1 MDKLTEFL
9 TKPFLNEGARD
20 PGIFK
25 AIFLAGGPGSGK
37 SFVAQKLFGIPEKV
51 NVSKTGLKMVNQDN
65 ELELL
70 LKKYFGTTDI
80 DNMPDELFADLTGV
94 DKKGKAVDYD
104 TSGLRKYAKS
114 LSKERLRLYTNGKLG
129 VIIDGT
135 GHNFGKIKK
144 RRKELMDLGYDTYMV
159 FVNTSLKIARERNEK
174 RDRVVPD
181 TIVQKSWEDVQSN
194 LGAFQG
200 LFGGS
205 NFMIVQNNKMLSDA
219 QIKKHFKMLVSK
231 GIDSFLKKPIK
242 SKVGKAWLR
251 REKKHQK
258 VFKDPGQS
266 KFFESI
272 KVPVD
277 IGDTVLMGRFKN
289 KKVVVKS
296 IDYNEKGDLLIN
308 GRTAL
313 KFRIMKKDTNEEFG
327 APAGTLPSPSRKMVK
342 KMKRKGNTSVP
353 YGSGYKKVSE
363 AQAVKGSKVQKFI
376 TGHNLTMKG
385 KKYKEIEFETL
396 SVDNSSKM
404 VNLKILKPK
413 NLFGMKT
420 PVKFATIRRGP
431 FTKTDTGKK
440 LKEAQKTVTDK
451 VFDKKRESGAWT
463 VIGHMKKKGKS
474 TFHVRDEKTK
484 KRFDVKLME
493 QKQIKKTIGVFG
505 GRFQPFHSG
514 HLATYN
520 WLKTKVDEVYITT
533 SNIKQPPRHP
543 MNFKEKVRH
552 MTKMG
557 IPKNRIVMEKSPYVA
572 NNLLSKFNKD
582 TTAVVYAF
590 GKKDAGRLKAGKGK
604 YFQDYK
610 KSQGNINGYEENGYF
625 ITAPQFGSVSGT
637 QMRKLLGDPKLD
649 DSDRVKAFK
658 KVFGYYDKGVYTMMT
673 NKFKKLFE
681 SYDLSDE
688 LIEEFLLES
697 TNTTAGNLDDG
708 PSTFYTDY
716 PTYKKTSKEW
726 LDSIYSD
733 AGWKVLNYILDDNA
747 KNSIEKNYHS
757 VPLTFLDHG
766 QANGSTSAVTKYKK
780 WMSEVIKPLGWEV
793 VNWMGTESAI
803 NNIIGSLFAA
813 GADGDSYDI
822 ESLFEKVN
830 LDNEVKLLLEGGAY
844 GHLNHPFD
852 DKNLTFSD
860 FKTLIINTLQGKLDS
875 EGAVTEK
882 TDGQNIMVSWKGGKL
897 IAARNKGHIKNHG
910 AGALD
915 INGIKSMFAGR
926 GDIEKAFVYAMRD
939 LQKAVGGL
947 SDAQKSKIF
956 DEGKKFMSLEVIYPK
971 TANVIPYDKSLL
983 QFHGTIEYDAAG
995 SPIGEDRGS
1004 ARVLAGMIK
1013 QINQDVQKAFK
1024 IEKPFISKLPQV
1036 KDFSK
1041 RQSYFLGKLNKL
1053 QNQFNLKGNNTLSE
1067 YHQAYWMEYIFN
1079 AGKQFKY
1086 NVPNNILVKLTRRWA
1101 FLDKSY
1107 KIPQIRKDI
1116 KNEKFLNWILK
1127 TDKMDLKGLQK
1138 KHIRDWEVLF
1148 FELGAEILKNLSD
1161 FIAANPDKSAQKIR
1175 KDLKSAIGKVRTS
1188 KDPKVLNTL
1197 KTQLDR
1203 LNAIGGLKSV
1213 VPSEGIT
1220 FVFKGKLYKYT
1231 GAFAPANQI
1240 LGMLKFV

>member
-51 NVSKTGLKMVNQDN
+51 NVSKTGLKMVNQDS

-104 TSGLRKYAKS
+104 TSGLRKFAKS

-135 GHNFGKIKK
+135 GHNFSKIKK
-144 RRKELMDLGYDTYMV
+144 RRKDLMDMGYDTYMV

-181 TIVQKSWEDVQSN
+181 AIVQKSWEDVQGN

-205 NFMIVQNNKMLSDA
+205 NFMIVQNNKMLSDS
-219 QIKKHFKMLVSK
+219 QITKHFKMLVSK
-231 GIDSFLKKPIK
+231 GIDTFLKKPIK

-266 KFFESI
+266 KFFEREKKHQKVFKDPGQSKFFESI
-272 KVPVD
+272 EVPVEL
-277 IGDTVLMGRFKN
+277 GDTVLMGRFKN
-289 KKVVVKS
+289 KRVVVKS

-313 KFRIMKKDTNEEFG
+313 KFRVMKKDTNEEFG
-327 APAGTLPSPSRKMVK
+327 APAGILPSPSRKMVK
-342 KMKRKGNTSVP
+342 KMKKKGNTSVP
-353 YGSGYKKVSE
+353 YGSGYNKVSE
-363 AQAVKGSKVQKFI
+363 AQAVKGSKVAKFI

-396 SVDNSSKM
+396 GVDNSSKM
-404 VNLKILKPK
+404 IKLKIIAPK
-413 NLFGMKT
+413 NLFGMET
-420 PVKFATIRRGP
+420 PVRFSTIRRGP

-440 LKEAQKTVTDK
+440 LKEQK
-451 VFDKKRESGAWT
+451 E
-463 VIGHMKKKGKS
+463 
-474 TFHVRDEKTK
+474 
-484 KRFDVKLME
+484 
-493 QKQIKKTIGVFG
+493 IKKVIGVFG

-520 WLKTKVDEVYITT
+520 WLKTQVDEVYITT
-533 SNIKQPPRHP
+533 TNIKQPPRHP
-543 MNFKEKVRH
+543 MNFKEKVSH
-552 MTKMG
+552 MVKMG
-557 IPKNRIVMEKSPYVA
+557 IPKNRIVMEKSPYIA
-572 NNLLSKFNKD
+572 KNLLKKFNKD
-582 TTAVVYAF
+582 TTAVVYAV
-590 GKKDAGRLKAGKGK
+590 GKKDAGRLKGGK

-610 KSQGNINGYEENGYF
+610 KSKGSIKGYEENGY
-625 ITAPQFGSVSGT
+625 IMSAPKFGSVSGT

-673 NKFKKLFE
+673 NSFKKLFE

-688 LIEEFLLES
+688 LIEEFLMES
-697 TNTTAGNLDDG
+697 SDTSAGNLDDG

-733 AGWKVLNYILDDNA
+733 AGWKVVNYILDDNA
-747 KNSIEKNYHS
+747 KNTIEKNYHS

-780 WMSEVIKPLGWEV
+780 WMSEVIKPLGWKV

-822 ESLFEKVN
+822 ESLFEKIN
-830 LDNEVKLLLEGGAY
+830 LDKEVSLLLEGGAY

-860 FKTLIINTLQGKLDS
+860 FKTLIINTLQGNLDS

-897 IAARNKGHIKNHG
+897 LAARNKGHIKNHG

-915 INGIKSMFAGR
+915 INGIKSMFSGR

-939 LQKAVGGL
+939 LERAVGKL
-947 SDAQKSKIF
+947 SDGQKTKIF

-983 QFHGTIEYDAAG
+983 QFHGTIEYDTAG
-995 SPIGEDRGS
+995 SPIGEDRRS

-1024 IEKPFISKLPQV
+1024 IEKPFITNLPKV

-1053 QNQFNLKGNNTLSE
+1053 QNQFRLKGNNTLAD
-1067 YHQAYWMEYIFN
+1067 YHQAYWMEYI
-1079 AGKQFKY
+1079 Y
-1086 NVPNNILVKLTRRWA
+1086 NGAIMAQNKPII
-1101 FLDKSY
+1101 
-1107 KIPQIRKDI
+1107 KIHQIR
-1116 KNEKFLNWILK
+1116 
-1127 TDKMDLKGLQK
+1127 
-1138 KHIRDWEVLF
+1138 
-1148 FELGAEILKNLSD
+1148 
-1161 FIAANPDKSAQKIR
+1161 
-1175 KDLKSAIGKVRTS
+1175 
-1188 KDPKVLNTL
+1188 
-1197 KTQLDR
+1197 
-1203 LNAIGGLKSV
+1203 
-1213 VPSEGIT
+1213 
-1220 FVFKGKLYKYT
+1220 Y
-1231 GAFAPANQI
+1231 
-1240 LGMLKFV
+1240 

>member
-1 MDKLTEFL
+1 MDKLTEYL
-9 TKPFLNEGARD
+9 TKPFLEEDILNEGARD

-37 SFVAQKLFGIPEKV
+37 SFVAQKLFGIPEKI
-51 NVSKTGLKMVNQDN
+51 NVSKTGLKMVNQDS
-65 ELELL
+65 ELEML

-94 DKKGKAVDYD
+94 DKQGKPVDYD
-104 TSGLRKYAKS
+104 TSGLRRFAKD
-114 LSKERLRLYTNGKLG
+114 LSQERLRLYTKGKLG

-135 GHNFGKIKK
+135 GHKFSKIKK
-144 RRKELMDLGYDTYMV
+144 RRKDLMDMGYDTYMV
-159 FVNTSLKIARERNEK
+159 FVNTNLDVAMERNEK
-174 RDRVVPD
+174 RDRVVPAS
-181 TIVQKSWEDVQSN
+181 IVKKSWQDVQN
-194 LGAFQG
+194 NMGAFQG

-205 NFMIVQNNKMLSDA
+205 NFMIVQNNKVLSDA

-231 GIDSFLKKPIK
+231 GIDKFLKKPPKNPIAK
-242 SKVGKAWLR
+242 KWIR

-258 VFKDPGQS
+258 IFKDPGQS
-266 KFFESI
+266 RFFEAI
-272 KVPVD
+272 KLDVSV
-277 IGDTVLMGRFKN
+277 GDTILTGRFKN
-289 KKVVVKS
+289 KKVKVKS
-296 IDYNEKGDLLIN
+296 IGKDEHGMPTIN
-308 GRTAL
+308 GKKITTFRMAKVNEAPRIPRKKGQPANSKKHSDLYTDENPKGTIKGL
-313 KFRIMKKDTNEEFG
+313 KFATVKDAKASVSKIKSSGRSHAHKIQAAVAMEQRAREMGKASQAAVYRAYINKMKKKTKKKNEEFG
-327 APAGTLPSPSRKMVK
+327 APAGMLPSPSRKMVK

-353 YGSGYKKVSE
+353 YGSGYKKVNE
-363 AQAVKGSKVQKFI
+363 Q
-376 TGHNLTMKG
+376 
-385 KKYKEIEFETL
+385 KEI
-396 SVDNSSKM
+396 
-404 VNLKILKPK
+404 
-413 NLFGMKT
+413 
-420 PVKFATIRRGP
+420 
-431 FTKTDTGKK
+431 KK
-440 LKEAQKTVTDK
+440 
-451 VFDKKRESGAWT
+451 
-463 VIGHMKKKGKS
+463 VIG
-474 TFHVRDEKTK
+474 
-484 KRFDVKLME
+484 
-493 QKQIKKTIGVFG
+493 IFG

-520 WLKTKVDEVYITT
+520 WLKTQVDEVYITT

-543 MNFKEKVRH
+543 MDFKEKVRH

-557 IPKNRIVMEKSPYVA
+557 IKKNRIVQEKTPYVA
-572 NNLLSKFNKD
+572 VNTLKKFNPD

-590 GKKDAGRLKAGKGK
+590 GKKDAGRLKGGT
-604 YFQDYK
+604 K
-610 KSQGNINGYEENGYF
+610 KSGGKTYYQDFKKNKNNLEGFEKHGYY

-637 QMRKLLGDPKLD
+637 QMRKLLGDPKIED
-649 DSDRVKAFK
+649 KEREKAFK
-658 KVFGYYDKGVYTMMT
+658 KVFGYFDKGIYNMMT

-688 LIEEFLLES
+688 LIREFLIEA
-697 TNTTAGNLDDG
+697 TGTPAGNLDDG

-716 PTYKKTSKEW
+716 NTYKKVSKEW

-733 AGWKVLNYILDDNA
+733 AGWKVVDYVLRDSASSTFKDEYR
-747 KNSIEKNYHS
+747 S
-757 VPLTFLDHG
+757 VPLTYLDHG
-766 QANGSTSAVTKYKK
+766 QAAGSTSAVTKYKK
-780 WMSEVIKPLGWEV
+780 WMGEVIEPLGWEV
-793 VNWMGTESAI
+793 VNWMGTTAAI
-803 NNIIGSLFAA
+803 NNIIGTLFAA
-813 GADGDSYDI
+813 GADGDEYSEEDFKLTERI
-822 ESLFEKVN
+822 N
-830 LDNEVKLLLEGGAY
+830 LDSEVKLLLEGGAY

-947 SDAQKSKIF
+947 SDAQKNKVF

-983 QFHGTIEYDAAG
+983 QFHGTIEYDSAG

-1004 ARVLAGMIK
+1004 ARMLAGMIK
-1013 QINQDVQKAFK
+1013 QINQNVQKTYS
-1024 IEKPFISKLPQV
+1024 ITKPFVSNLPKV

-1053 QNQFNLKGNNTLSE
+1053 KNRYGLRDSNTLAD
-1067 YHQAYWMEYIFN
+1067 YHQAYWMEYIYN

-1086 NVPNNILVKLTRRWA
+1086 NVPNNILVKLTKRWA

-1107 KIPQIRKDI
+1107 KIQQIRKDI
-1116 KNEKFLNWILK
+1116 KNEKFLNWILR

-1148 FELGAEILKNLSD
+1148 FELGAEILSNLSD
-1161 FIAANPDKSAQKIR
+1161 FIAANPDKAAQKIR
-1175 KDLKSAIGKVRTS
+1175 KDLVKAVNKVKTS

-1197 KTQLDR
+1197 KVQLDR